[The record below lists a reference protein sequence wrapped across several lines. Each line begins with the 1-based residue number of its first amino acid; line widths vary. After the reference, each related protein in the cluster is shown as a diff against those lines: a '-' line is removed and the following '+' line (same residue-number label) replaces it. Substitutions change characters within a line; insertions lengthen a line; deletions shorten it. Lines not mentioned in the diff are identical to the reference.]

1 MRGGEKVFF
10 CQKYFE
16 IEKLFFKKIWEKR
29 KFSLL
34 TPQAKFKVKKI
45 SSFAMMP
52 KMRVETF
59 VRFLFLGYFIYTLL
73 TGIHWAGVTSLIS
86 DFGYSFS

>member
-34 TPQAKFKVKKI
+34 TPQPTFRVKKI
-45 SSFAMMP
+45 SSL
-52 KMRVETF
+52 RVVSKRRVVTF
-59 VRFLFLGYFIYTLL
+59 ERFLLFQYRQWNSVISTSHIYFPL
-73 TGIHWAGVTSLIS
+73 
-86 DFGYSFS
+86 